1 MSIRE
6 TEVIPFSDEMSM
18 EEKEQLKRSVLE
30 KMKKDM
36 RKSKQNYRWKT
47 WKIVAAAASAA
58 IIIPSSALAADQIA
72 QLFHNEVHKDGYQ
85 LDIDIQKDS
94 KADHTKSETIKEG
107 KGNPVVLEYKIPDE
121 YTMNEKGGGWYS
133 FNHKEG
139 FDAGKDFGVE
149 LLKVDKNVEKKF
161 LLDDVGMQEEIKVGD
176 NNGIYVKF
184 NGLMESEYEEESIN
198 NYGQRVLV
206 FDEKQGY
213 ILQIYAMNGIE
224 KEKLL
229 KYASGITLKPC
240 EQGEECASMLLSEYI
255 KTKSD
260 VEKDTP
266 LQGIDASHVVSEKE
280 TILFHGIEYEVN
292 EVQVSDTLETIMKE
306 NGKGTD
312 GEIWENRLEYSDKK
326 GKLKTYTRE
335 TIEYGDGH
343 TTPSSRVVGRKD
355 VAQKF
360 VLVELRVKNTTKKVK
375 QDVEAC
381 LKMDYMTEENGTY
394 VYDTTSYYRPRVVE
408 DCQCDNRP
416 QYFKETNG
424 GKGFYLKD
432 LQPGQEEVYHIGYFV
447 DEDYLDNMFLAVDN
461 SEFLMNGMEYE
472 GAKIDIR
479 K

>member
-94 KADHTKSETIKEG
+94 KADHTKSETIKAG
-107 KGNPVVLEYKIPDE
+107 KENSVVLEYEIPDE

-139 FDAGKDFGVE
+139 FDAGKDFAIE
-149 LLKVDKNVEKKF
+149 LIKVDKTIEKKF
-161 LLDDVGMQEEIKVGD
+161 LLDDVGVQEEIKVGD
-176 NNGIYVKF
+176 NNGIYIKF
-184 NGLMESEYEEESIN
+184 NGLIESQYEEERN
-198 NYGQRVLV
+198 GYGQRALI

-240 EQGEECASMLLSEYI
+240 EQGEECAFMLLSEYI

-292 EVQVSDTLETIMKE
+292 EVQVSDTLEAIMKE
-306 NGKGTD
+306 NGKGMD
-312 GEIWENRLEYSDKK
+312 SEIWENRLGYSDKK

-343 TTPSSRVVGRKD
+343 TTPGSRVVGRKD
-355 VAQKF
+355 VAQRF

-375 QDVEAC
+375 QNVQAC
-381 LKMDYMTEENGTY
+381 LQMDYMTEDNGTY
-394 VYDTTSYYRPRVVE
+394 VYDTISYYRPREVE
-408 DCQCDNRP
+408 DCQMDNMP
-416 QYFKETNG
+416 HYFKETNG

-461 SEFLMNGMEYE
+461 GEFLTEGMEYE